1 MTRFAVFVLRSRE
14 QNVYSASNTKEV
26 IHVSDETLTWTVEEL
41 YTLYH
46 QDLVRF
52 FADHLTDR
60 DAAWDLCH
68 VVFVRLL
75 ITLATGTQLRQPQ
88 HWLMRIAKN
97 LVIDTYRRRQTEGA
111 TRLPF
116 YTQEMA
122 LFASD
127 SATLKTLLEHEDMIQ
142 IIVETFH
149 HLPEKYQRLLSWREI
164 ERLSLQ
170 EIALRTGTS
179 APVLSTEIWRAR
191 KLLQKAYQRRP
202 TGCATSFLTEQ

>member
-1 MTRFAVFVLRSRE
+1 M
-14 QNVYSASNTKEV
+14 
-26 IHVSDETLTWTVEEL
+26 SDETLTWTVEEL

-97 LVIDTYRRRQTEGA
+97 LVIDTYRRRQTEDRGGN
-111 TRLPF
+111 
-116 YTQEMA
+116 
-122 LFASD
+122 AS
-127 SATLKTLLEHEDMIQ
+127 
-142 IIVETFH
+142 
-149 HLPEKYQRLLSWREI
+149 
-164 ERLSLQ
+164 
-170 EIALRTGTS
+170 
-179 APVLSTEIWRAR
+179 
-191 KLLQKAYQRRP
+191 
-202 TGCATSFLTEQ
+202 SFLYPGDGPVRQRFCHPQDAA

>member
-1 MTRFAVFVLRSRE
+1 
-14 QNVYSASNTKEV
+14 
-26 IHVSDETLTWTVEEL
+26 
-41 YTLYH
+41 
-46 QDLVRF
+46 
-52 FADHLTDR
+52 
-60 DAAWDLCH
+60 
-68 VVFVRLL
+68 
-75 ITLATGTQLRQPQ
+75 
-88 HWLMRIAKN
+88 
-97 LVIDTYRRRQTEGA
+97 
-111 TRLPF
+111 
-116 YTQEMA
+116 MA